1 MIKAILIDLD
11 DTLIANPDKPFAR
24 GFMATAVPF
33 FSKAL
38 GIDPAE
44 APGALIQMIQQLT
57 SRRWPSR
64 SNTEVAVE
72 ALLPYTPCPRS
83 FVENAL
89 RAYYSE
95 AFQALSSLVTPVTG
109 AAEAL
114 AAAVASGLRVVIATN
129 PIYPRDAITTRMQW
143 GGLPVPQELAFITD
157 ADTMHFAKPDPAY
170 YIEIVA
176 RLGIEPDEALMIGDN
191 PLNDVAAA
199 REAGLATAHLGTDLA
214 GLPELAELLRSRA
227 WPQYDNAPP
236 ISPSMVMQEMR
247 GNLGALRTLISAS
260 RPSAWSRQPAPDAWS
275 ALQILTHLID
285 SERTAQRVRLA
296 TIMAED
302 MPFLVD
308 PDNHGLSLRPF
319 SDNAHELVETFMNE
333 RKLTLN
339 FLELTDAQV
348 WQREA
353 RHSVFG
359 LTTFLE
365 MAHFTAQHDRIHINQ
380 LCETLGRCADPD

>member
-1 MIKAILIDLD
+1 
-11 DTLIANPDKPFAR
+11 
-24 GFMATAVPF
+24 
-33 FSKAL
+33 
-38 GIDPAE
+38 
-44 APGALIQMIQQLT
+44 
-57 SRRWPSR
+57 
-64 SNTEVAVE
+64 
-72 ALLPYTPCPRS
+72 
-83 FVENAL
+83 
-89 RAYYSE
+89 
-95 AFQALSSLVTPVTG
+95 
-109 AAEAL
+109 
-114 AAAVASGLRVVIATN
+114 
-129 PIYPRDAITTRMQW
+129 
-143 GGLPVPQELAFITD
+143 
-157 ADTMHFAKPDPAY
+157 
-170 YIEIVA
+170 
-176 RLGIEPDEALMIGDN
+176 
-191 PLNDVAAA
+191 
-199 REAGLATAHLGTDLA
+199 
-214 GLPELAELLRSRA
+214 
-227 WPQYDNAPP
+227 
-236 ISPSMVMQEMR
+236 MR

-260 RPSAWSRQPAPDAWS
+260 RPSVWSRQPAPDAWS